1 MQCYSLPKSIHKN
14 TDEDKT
20 KCVITRMLIMLFI
33 NCNIVTGCC
42 SRVEEK
48 RKSGGSKVKVEY
60 RVLHWTYLFSVVVGL
75 ISSLD
80 LLLLLTQTDG
90 QKRAEVVPL
99 IVKIIVHQTNPGL
112 KLRQFI

>member
-1 MQCYSLPKSIHKN
+1 
-14 TDEDKT
+14 
-20 KCVITRMLIMLFI
+20 MLFI

-80 LLLLLTQTDG
+80 LLHAVVDPDG
-90 QKRAEVVPL
+90 RTEARRSSTSHCQDHCPSDKPGAEAEA
-99 IVKIIVHQTNPGL
+99 VHITESFP
-112 KLRQFI
+112 